1 MSFEELVF
9 CLALGPDTD
18 THHSLWSEDW
28 NVVMF
33 LCQTQTV
40 GCGAYMTRMRH
51 PTKHEPAYYHVY
63 TSCSCLCPG
72 SCLHFTK
79 SAWNPFKLRA
89 QNAVIWKYDLVFTE
103 MNASRYLLI
112 SISHDSKNE
121 KYPRISNF
129 WCWQVTCHQSES
141 VKYYTSPESSD
152 ICSLQQPSQS
162 SVSWSRNIRQLFGR
176 KYLTILIAY
185 LALLTVWRS
194 ARERRGIIFAKM
206 MSDPGS
212 EARVKHTNIYC
223 YRLLSLY
230 TGDET
235 ATSFFKTF
243 PSMLTCSN
251 IQHFVWTLVP
261 SFHDFNEWPF
271 RRCCH
276 QCCWLLLLGHLQV
289 SQDVISDLW

>member
-1 MSFEELVF
+1 MPSIDWWLFPRVLSMSFEELVF

-51 PTKHEPAYYHVY
+51 HTKHEPAYYHVY

-185 LALLTVWRS
+185 LALLTVQC
-194 ARERRGIIFAKM
+194 EG
-206 MSDPGS
+206 PLGS
-212 EARVKHTNIYC
+212 EGA
-223 YRLLSLY
+223 LSPLKWWATRAPRQGLNTPTSIVTGCCLY
-230 TGDET
+230 IQET
-235 ATSFFKTF
+235 RQRQAFSK
-243 PSMLTCSN
+243 
-251 IQHFVWTLVP
+251 
-261 SFHDFNEWPF
+261 PF
-271 RRCCH
+271 H
-276 QCCWLLLLGHLQV
+276 QC
-289 SQDVISDLW
+289 